1 MSGATVMTDL
11 FPSQTAISL
20 YFTATGTQGL
30 GAITGSATLGTVVS
44 STGASASATPTT
56 GSGASQTMGS
66 AGAASTSASGSS
78 SQSSSTSKGGAAP
91 TGGAWIRVVGAVAGA
106 AIVAAL

>member
-1 MSGATVMTDL
+1 MSGATVMSDQ

-20 YFTATGTQGL
+20 YFTPTGSQGA
-30 GAITGSATLGTVVS
+30 GAITGSATAATDVSTTSAGTTS
-44 STGASASATPTT
+44 SGAKNTLTGTSSQASAATGTE
-56 GSGASQTMGS
+56 
-66 AGAASTSASGSS
+66 SS

-91 TGGAWIRVVGAVAGA
+91 TGVVFGMLGAVAGG